1 MARGYRAI
9 LELPEK
15 VDALEV
21 SYQLFHKWVNDKY
34 LPPERERSIEFDDD
48 GIYRFGELE
57 SRRDEGR
64 TEEVTVTRLRESSKD
79 RHYHRQLLEVVN
91 TSEKNDRWTTRM
103 YSMTATKESRYRQVI
118 WVEVIPPASSEE
130 PARRP
135 NLVVELV
142 KQYDLC
148 LHESGVP
155 ISHSVQDIGE
165 EKDVDDLKNW
175 IFSQQRRVAIVVA
188 APISDESD
196 CEAHHQWR
204 EVLKTLTD
212 DSCGCASYFLL
223 KPEVYDYFCQCV
235 GSLKMDKGCLRTY
248 LPQVNP
254 GDDLDFKRHRIL
266 TSSTL
271 YHGLDGQTKKFRPEL
286 SRIIARTP
294 CSYIWEKGLD
304 GELKSAQDVLSKQ
317 RLEVPTFRLALAP
330 EVILEEAE
338 ETETSVAKAVEH
350 VVQTVLASRK
360 GEESD
365 SKPHEQTTALQTPQ
379 VASDIQRTDR
389 SRRPQWAAPLI
400 ELIRRF
406 APMFDPRTHDD
417 MSDGVEALSA
427 GLSVIDERYNNLA
440 QKVHKLTQDFQ
451 GEKNRL
457 QKEIDAYE
465 ALFEQAEEDS
475 RAAERVVELEKRIEE
490 QEEDRKE
497 ERAKYRELENKV
509 RRLEYQLRNPQTGLQ
524 GYDYVEEQLDT
535 APDDMST
542 LFDWMTREGLYPE
555 VREYVVFCDPDRM
568 YDAILDL
575 DDMSGNSRYAADFWK
590 FILVLR
596 DYMRARKEIGFRGS
610 VHEYLAESRGQYRIE
625 SQKRHS
631 PTESETVQNN
641 GKMRRERIFPVPIE
655 VKPEGKTE
663 MFAHFR
669 TSHSDTNDPRMHYYV
684 DTHLTHKAYIGY
696 IGTHLTNTKT
706 N

>member
-15 VDALEV
+15 EDALEV
-21 SYQLFHKWVNDKY
+21 SYQLFHDWVNKKY
-34 LPPERERSIEFDDD
+34 LPLEGKRSIEFDDD
-48 GIYRFGELE
+48 GIYRFGEL
-57 SRRDEGR
+57 SLRRGKGQA
-64 TEEVTVTRLRESSKD
+64 EEVTVTRLRETSKD
-79 RHYHRQLLEVVN
+79 QHYRRQLLEVVN
-91 TSEKNDRWTTRM
+91 TSEQNDRWTTRL
-103 YSMTATKESRYRQVI
+103 YAMTATKESRYHQVI

-135 NLVVELV
+135 NLVVNLV
-142 KQYDLC
+142 SQYEVR
-148 LHESGVP
+148 ESGVL
-155 ISHSVQDIGE
+155 ISDSIREVFDQKE
-165 EKDVDDLKNW
+165 VDVLVDQ
-175 IFSQQRRVAIVVA
+175 IFDQQRRVAIVVA
-188 APISDESD
+188 APISDEND
-196 CEAHHQWR
+196 HAHDQWR
-204 EVLKTLTD
+204 EILKTLTN

-223 KPEVYDYFCQCV
+223 KPDVYDYFCQRI

-254 GDDLDFKRHRIL
+254 SDDLDPKRHRIL

-271 YHGLDGQTKKFRPEL
+271 YHGLDGNKKKFRPEL

-304 GELKSAQDVLSKQ
+304 GELKSAQDVLNKQ

-330 EVILEEAE
+330 EVIPEQAE

-365 SKPHEQTTALQTPQ
+365 SKPHEQTAALQTPQ

-427 GLSVIDERYNNLA
+427 GLSVIDERYNDLA

-475 RAAERVVELEKRIEE
+475 KAVERVAELEEKIAE
-490 QEEDRKE
+490 QERERSYERDERRKLEAENRKLQWQVSHPQVSAHDFVDTEQYLDEPPEDM
-497 ERAKYRELENKV
+497 A
-509 RRLEYQLRNPQTGLQ
+509 
-524 GYDYVEEQLDT
+524 
-535 APDDMST
+535 T
-542 LFDWMTREGLYPE
+542 LFDWMTEDDMHRE

-568 YDAILDL
+568 CAAILDL
-575 DDMSGNSRYAADFWK
+575 DDMSGNSRYAADFWR

-596 DYMRARKEIGFRGS
+596 DYMRARKEIGFQGS
-610 VHEYLAESRGQYRIE
+610 VHDYLAESRGQYRIV
-625 SQKRHS
+625 SQARHS
-631 PTESETVQNN
+631 PTESETVRNN
-641 GKMRRERIFPVPIE
+641 EKMCGERIFPVPVE
-655 VKPEGKTE
+655 VDPRGEVE
-663 MFAHFR
+663 MLAHFK
-669 TSHSDTNDPRMHYYV
+669 TSHRDTNDPRMHYYA
-684 DTHLTHKAYIGY
+684 DTRYTHKVYIGY
-696 IGTHLTNTKT
+696 IGPHLTNTKT

>member
-15 VDALEV
+15 EDALEV
-21 SYQLFHKWVNDKY
+21 SYQLFHRWLNDKY

-48 GIYRFGELE
+48 GIYRFGELTHR
-57 SRRDEGR
+57 SKGQI
-64 TEEVTVTRLRESSKD
+64 EEVTVTRLRESSKD

-91 TSEKNDRWTTRM
+91 TSNRNGRWTTRM
-103 YSMTATKESRYRQVI
+103 YSMTATKESRYHQVI
-118 WVEVIPPASSEE
+118 WVEVIPPASFEE

-135 NLVVELV
+135 NLVVNLV
-142 KQYDLC
+142 SQYEV
-148 LHESGVP
+148 HESSVP
-155 ISHSVQDIGE
+155 IFDSIREVFD
-165 EKDVDDLKNW
+165 EKDVDVLVDQ
-175 IFSQQRRVAIVVA
+175 IFDQQRRVAIVVA
-188 APISDESD
+188 APISDEND
-196 CEAHHQWR
+196 HAHDQWHKI
-204 EVLKTLTD
+204 LKTLTD

-223 KPEVYDYFCQCV
+223 NPEVYDYFCQRI
-235 GSLKMDKGCLRTY
+235 GNLKMDKGCLRTY

-254 GDDLDFKRHRIL
+254 SDDLDPKRHRIL

-304 GELKSAQDVLSKQ
+304 GELKKAQDVLSKQ

-338 ETETSVAKAVEH
+338 ETETSVAKVVEH

-360 GEESD
+360 GEELD
-365 SKPHEQTTALQTPQ
+365 SKPHEQTAALQTPQ

-427 GLSVIDERYNNLA
+427 GLSVIDERYNDLA

-475 RAAERVVELEKRIEE
+475 KAVERVAELEERIEE

-497 ERAKYRELENKV
+497 ERAKYQELENKV

-524 GYDYVEEQLDT
+524 GYDYVEEQLNT
-535 APDDMST
+535 APVDMAT
-542 LFDWMTREGLYPE
+542 LFDWMTADGMYPQ
-555 VREYVVFCDPDRM
+555 VREYVEFYDPDRM
-568 YDAILDL
+568 YEAILTL
-575 DDMSGNSRYAADFWK
+575 DDMSGNSRYAADFWR

-596 DYMRARKEIGFRGS
+596 DYMRARKEIGFQGS
-610 VHEYLAESRGQYRIE
+610 VHDYLAESRGQYRIV
-625 SQKRHS
+625 SQARHS
-631 PTESETVQNN
+631 PTESETVRNN
-641 GKMRRERIFPVPIE
+641 EKMCGERIFPVPVE
-655 VKPEGKTE
+655 VNPHGEVE
-663 MFAHFR
+663 MLAHFK
-669 TSHSDTNDPRMHYYV
+669 TSHRDTNDPRMHYYA
-684 DTHLTHKAYIGY
+684 DTRYTHKVYIGY
-696 IGTHLTNTKT
+696 IGPHLTNTKT

>member
-15 VDALEV
+15 EDALEV
-21 SYQLFHKWVNDKY
+21 SYQLFHRWLNDKY

-48 GIYRFGELE
+48 GIYRFGELTHR
-57 SRRDEGR
+57 SKGQI
-64 TEEVTVTRLRESSKD
+64 EEVTVTRLRESSKD

-91 TSEKNDRWTTRM
+91 TSNRNGRWTTRM
-103 YSMTATKESRYRQVI
+103 YSMTATKESRYHQVI
-118 WVEVIPPASSEE
+118 WVEVIPPASFEE

-135 NLVVELV
+135 NLVVNLV
-142 KQYDLC
+142 SQYEV
-148 LHESGVP
+148 HESSVP
-155 ISHSVQDIGE
+155 IFDSIREVFD
-165 EKDVDDLKNW
+165 EKDVDVLVDQ
-175 IFSQQRRVAIVVA
+175 IFDQQRRVAIVVA
-188 APISDESD
+188 APISDEND
-196 CEAHHQWR
+196 HAHDQWHKI
-204 EVLKTLTD
+204 LKTLTD

-223 KPEVYDYFCQCV
+223 NPEVYDYFCQRI
-235 GSLKMDKGCLRTY
+235 GNLKMDKGCLRTY

-254 GDDLDFKRHRIL
+254 SDDLDPKRHRIL

-304 GELKSAQDVLSKQ
+304 GELKKAQDVLSKQ

-365 SKPHEQTTALQTPQ
+365 SKPHEQTAALQTPQ

-427 GLSVIDERYNNLA
+427 GLSVIDERYNSLA

-475 RAAERVVELEKRIEE
+475 KAVERVAELEERIEE

-497 ERAKYRELENKV
+497 ERAKYQELENKV

-524 GYDYVEEQLDT
+524 GYDYVEEQLNT
-535 APDDMST
+535 APVDMAT
-542 LFDWMTREGLYPE
+542 LFDWMTADGMYPQ
-555 VREYVVFCDPDRM
+555 VREYVEFYDPDRM
-568 YDAILDL
+568 YEAILTL
-575 DDMSGNSRYAADFWK
+575 DDMSGNSRYAADFWR

-596 DYMRARKEIGFRGS
+596 DYMRALEAGDFSGGVHDYLDESIGD
-610 VHEYLAESRGQYRIE
+610 YRTC

-631 PTESETVQNN
+631 PTESETVRNN
-641 GKMRRERIFPVPIE
+641 GKMCGERIFPVPVEVDPRGEIE
-655 VKPEGKTE
+655 
-663 MFAHFR
+663 MLAHFK
-669 TSHSDTNDPRMHYYV
+669 TSHRDTNDPRMHYYA
-684 DTHLTHKAYIGY
+684 DTRYTHKVYIGY
-696 IGTHLTNTKT
+696 IGPHLTNTKT

>member
-15 VDALEV
+15 EDALEV
-21 SYQLFHKWVNDKY
+21 SYQLFHKWLNDKY

-48 GIYRFGELE
+48 GIYRFGELT
-57 SRRDEGR
+57 RRSKGQI
-64 TEEVTVTRLRESSKD
+64 EEVTVTRLRESSKD
-79 RHYHRQLLEVVN
+79 RHYHRQLLEVVD
-91 TSEKNDRWTTRM
+91 TSNRNGRWTTRM
-103 YSMTATKESRYRQVI
+103 YSMTATKESRYHQVI

-130 PARRP
+130 PAQRP
-135 NLVVELV
+135 NLVVDLV
-142 KQYDLC
+142 KSYDV
-148 LHESGVP
+148 HESGVS
-155 ISHSVQDIGE
+155 ISDRVQNI
-165 EKDVDDLKNW
+165 VDEGQVDQLTDS
-175 IFSQQRRVAIVVA
+175 IFNQQRRVAIVVA
-188 APISDESD
+188 APISDEND
-196 CEAHHQWR
+196 CEAHDQWR
-204 EVLKTLTD
+204 EVLNTLTD
-212 DSCGCASYFLL
+212 DSFGCASYFLL
-223 KPEVYDYFCQCV
+223 KPDVYDYFCQQV
-235 GSLKMDKGCLRTY
+235 GDLKLEQGCLRTY
-248 LPQVNP
+248 LPKVNLEDETDP
-254 GDDLDFKRHRIL
+254 KRHRIL

-365 SKPHEQTTALQTPQ
+365 SKPHEQTAALQTPQ

-427 GLSVIDERYNNLA
+427 GLSVIDERYNDLA

-451 GEKNRL
+451 GEKNKL

-465 ALFEQAEEDS
+465 ALFEQSEENS
-475 RAAERVVELEKRIEE
+475 KAAERVAELEEKIEE
-490 QEEDRKE
+490 QEIARSYDRDERLKLEKE
-497 ERAKYRELENKV
+497 N
-509 RRLEYQLRNPQTGLQ
+509 RRLRHQLKDPEVGLQ
-524 GYDYVEEQLDT
+524 DYDYEEENLDKSP
-535 APDDMST
+535 ADMAT
-542 LFDWMTREGLYPE
+542 LFDWMTADGMYPQ
-555 VREYVVFCDPDRM
+555 VREYVVFYDPDRM
-568 YDAILDL
+568 CDAILDL
-575 DDMSGNSRYAADFWK
+575 NDMSGNSRYAADFWK

-596 DYMRARKEIGFRGS
+596 DYMRAVEAGDFSGCVHDYLDKSIG
-610 VHEYLAESRGQYRIE
+610 VYRAC

-641 GKMRRERIFPVPIE
+641 GKMRRERTFPVPTE
-655 VKPEGKTE
+655 VDPRGEIE
-663 MFAHFR
+663 MFAHFK
-669 TSHSDTNDPRMHYYV
+669 TSHRDTNDPRMHYYA
-684 DTHLTHKAYIGY
+684 DTRYTHKVYIGY
-696 IGTHLTNTKT
+696 IGPHLTNTKT

>member
-15 VDALEV
+15 EDALEV
-21 SYQLFHKWVNDKY
+21 SYQLFHDWVNKKY
-34 LPPERERSIEFDDD
+34 LPLEGKRSIEFDDD
-48 GIYRFGELE
+48 GIYRFGELTL
-57 SRRDEGR
+57 RRSKGQA
-64 TEEVTVTRLRESSKD
+64 EEVTVTRLRETSKD
-79 RHYHRQLLEVVN
+79 QHYRRQLLEVVN
-91 TSEKNDRWTTRM
+91 TSEQNDRWTTRL
-103 YSMTATKESRYRQVI
+103 YAMTATKESRYHQVI

-135 NLVVELV
+135 NLVVNLV
-142 KQYDLC
+142 SQYEVR
-148 LHESGVP
+148 ESGVL
-155 ISHSVQDIGE
+155 ISDSIREVFDQKE
-165 EKDVDDLKNW
+165 VDVLVDQ
-175 IFSQQRRVAIVVA
+175 IFDQQRRVAIVVA
-188 APISDESD
+188 APISDEND
-196 CEAHHQWR
+196 HAHDQWR
-204 EVLKTLTD
+204 EILKTLTN

-223 KPEVYDYFCQCV
+223 KPDVYDYFCQRI

-254 GDDLDFKRHRIL
+254 SDDLDPKRHRIL

-271 YHGLDGQTKKFRPEL
+271 YHGLDGNKKKFRPEL

-304 GELKSAQDVLSKQ
+304 GELKSAQDVLNKQ

-330 EVILEEAE
+330 EVIPEQAE

-365 SKPHEQTTALQTPQ
+365 SKPHEQTAALQTPQ

-427 GLSVIDERYNNLA
+427 GLSVIDERYNDLA

-475 RAAERVVELEKRIEE
+475 KAVERVAELEEKIAE
-490 QEEDRKE
+490 QERERSYERDERRKLEAENRKLQWQVSHPQVSAHDFVDTEQYLDEPPEDM
-497 ERAKYRELENKV
+497 A
-509 RRLEYQLRNPQTGLQ
+509 
-524 GYDYVEEQLDT
+524 
-535 APDDMST
+535 T
-542 LFDWMTREGLYPE
+542 LFDWMTEDDMHRE

-568 YDAILDL
+568 CAAILDL
-575 DDMSGNSRYAADFWK
+575 DDMSGNSRYAADFWR

-596 DYMRARKEIGFRGS
+596 DYMRARKEIGFQGS
-610 VHEYLAESRGQYRIE
+610 VHDYLAESRGQYRIV
-625 SQKRHS
+625 SQARHS
-631 PTESETVQNN
+631 RTESETVRNN
-641 GKMRRERIFPVPIE
+641 EKMCGERIFPVPTE
-655 VKPEGKTE
+655 VDPRGEVE
-663 MFAHFR
+663 MLAHFK
-669 TSHSDTNDPRMHYYV
+669 TSHRDTNDPRMHYYV
-684 DTHLTHKAYIGY
+684 DTRYTHKVYIGY
-696 IGTHLTNTKT
+696 IGPHLTNTKT

>member
-15 VDALEV
+15 EDALEV
-21 SYQLFHKWVNDKY
+21 SYQLFHKWLNDKY

-48 GIYRFGELE
+48 GIYRFGELT
-57 SRRDEGR
+57 RRSKGQI
-64 TEEVTVTRLRESSKD
+64 EEVTVTRLRESSKD
-79 RHYHRQLLEVVN
+79 RHYHRQLLEVVD
-91 TSEKNDRWTTRM
+91 TSNRNGRWTTRM
-103 YSMTATKESRYRQVI
+103 YSMTATKESRYHQVI

-130 PARRP
+130 PAQRP
-135 NLVVELV
+135 NLVVNLV
-142 KQYDLC
+142 KQYEV
-148 LHESGVP
+148 HESSVP
-155 ISHSVQDIGE
+155 ISDSIREVFDHKEV
-165 EKDVDDLKNW
+165 DVLVDQ
-175 IFSQQRRVAIVVA
+175 IFDQQRRVAIVVA
-188 APISDESD
+188 APISDEND
-196 CEAHHQWR
+196 HAHHQWR
-204 EVLKTLTD
+204 EILKTLTD
-212 DSCGCASYFLL
+212 DSYGCASYFLL
-223 KPEVYDYFCQCV
+223 KPEVYDYFCQQV
-235 GSLKMDKGCLRTY
+235 GDLKLERGCLRTY
-248 LPQVNP
+248 LPKVTLE
-254 GDDLDFKRHRIL
+254 DKTDLKRHRIL

-271 YHGLDGQTKKFRPEL
+271 YHGLDGEKKEFRREL

-317 RLEVPTFRLALAP
+317 RLQVPTFRLALSP
-330 EVILEEAE
+330 EVRTDATEEAE
-338 ETETSVAKAVEH
+338 ASAVKTVEDT
-350 VVQTVLASRK
+350 VQAVLARK
-360 GEESD
+360 KAKGVAP
-365 SKPHEQTTALQTPQ
+365 KPHEQTAALQIPQ

-389 SRRPQWAAPLI
+389 SGRPQWAAPLI

-417 MSDGVEALSA
+417 MTDGVEALSA
-427 GLSVIDERYNNLA
+427 GLSVIDERYNDLE

-451 GEKNRL
+451 GEKNKL

-465 ALFEQAEEDS
+465 ALFEQTEENS
-475 RAAERVVELEKRIEE
+475 EAAERVVDLEKRIDE

-535 APDDMST
+535 APDDMAT

-568 YDAILDL
+568 CDAILDL

-596 DYMRARKEIGFRGS
+596 DYMRAVEAGDFSGCVHDYLDKSIG
-610 VHEYLAESRGQYRIE
+610 VYRTC

-631 PTESETVQNN
+631 PTESETVRNN
-641 GKMRRERIFPVPIE
+641 GKMCGERIFPVPVE
-655 VKPEGKTE
+655 VNPHGEVE
-663 MFAHFR
+663 MLAHFK
-669 TSHSDTNDPRMHYYV
+669 TSHRDTNDPRMHYYA
-684 DTHLTHKAYIGY
+684 DTQFTHKVYIGY
-696 IGTHLTNTKT
+696 IGPHLTNTKT

>member
-15 VDALEV
+15 EDALEV
-21 SYQLFHKWVNDKY
+21 SYQLFHDWVNKKY
-34 LPPERERSIEFDDD
+34 LPLEGKRSIEFDDD
-48 GIYRFGELE
+48 GIYRFGELTL
-57 SRRDEGR
+57 RRSKGQA
-64 TEEVTVTRLRESSKD
+64 EEVTVTRLRETSKD
-79 RHYHRQLLEVVN
+79 QHYRRQLLEVVN
-91 TSEKNDRWTTRM
+91 TSEQNDRWTTRL
-103 YSMTATKESRYRQVI
+103 YAMTATKESRYHQVI

-135 NLVVELV
+135 NLVVDLV
-142 KQYDLC
+142 KSYDV
-148 LHESGVP
+148 HESGVS
-155 ISHSVQDIGE
+155 ISDGVQDI
-165 EKDVDDLKNW
+165 VDEGQVDQLTDW
-175 IFSQQRRVAIVVA
+175 IFNQQRRVAIVVA
-188 APISDESD
+188 APISDEND
-196 CEAHHQWR
+196 CEAHYQWR

-223 KPEVYDYFCQCV
+223 KPDVYDYFCQQV
-235 GSLKMDKGCLRTY
+235 GELKLKPGCLRTY
-248 LPQVNP
+248 LPKVNLE
-254 GDDLDFKRHRIL
+254 DETDTKRHRIL

-365 SKPHEQTTALQTPQ
+365 FKPHEQATALQTPQ

-417 MSDGVEALSA
+417 MSGGVEALTA
-427 GLSVIDERYNNLA
+427 GLSDIDERYNNLA

-475 RAAERVVELEKRIEE
+475 RAAERVVELEERIEE

-497 ERAKYRELENKV
+497 ERAKRRELENKV

-535 APDDMST
+535 APVDMAT
-542 LFDWMTREGLYPE
+542 LFDWMTADGMYPQ

-568 YDAILDL
+568 CDAILDL
-575 DDMSGNSRYAADFWK
+575 DDMSGNSRYAADFWG

-596 DYMRARKEIGFRGS
+596 DRKS
-610 VHEYLAESRGQYRIE
+610 V
-625 SQKRHS
+625 
-631 PTESETVQNN
+631 V
-641 GKMRRERIFPVPIE
+641 
-655 VKPEGKTE
+655 
-663 MFAHFR
+663 
-669 TSHSDTNDPRMHYYV
+669 
-684 DTHLTHKAYIGY
+684 
-696 IGTHLTNTKT
+696 
-706 N
+706 

>member
-1 MARGYRAI
+1 M
-9 LELPEK
+9 
-15 VDALEV
+15 
-21 SYQLFHKWVNDKY
+21 FHKWLNDKY

-48 GIYRFGELE
+48 GIYRFGEL
-57 SRRDEGR
+57 SLCRSKGQA
-64 TEEVTVTRLRESSKD
+64 EEVTVTRLRESSKD
-79 RHYHRQLLEVVN
+79 QHYRRQLLEVVN
-91 TSEKNDRWTTRM
+91 TSEQNDRWTTRL
-103 YSMTATKESRYRQVI
+103 YAMTATKESRYHQVI

-135 NLVVELV
+135 NLVVDLV
-142 KQYDLC
+142 KSYDV
-148 LHESGVP
+148 HESGVS
-155 ISHSVQDIGE
+155 ISDGVQDIDDEGQ
-165 EKDVDDLKNW
+165 VDQLTDW
-175 IFSQQRRVAIVVA
+175 IFNQQRRVAIVVA

-196 CEAHHQWR
+196 RQAHNQWH

-223 KPEVYDYFCQCV
+223 KPEVYDYFCQQV
-235 GSLKMDKGCLRTY
+235 GELKLKPGCLRTY
-248 LPQVNP
+248 LPKVNLEDETDP
-254 GDDLDFKRHRIL
+254 KRHRIL

-271 YHGLDGQTKKFRPEL
+271 YHGLDEQTKKFRPEL

-304 GELKSAQDVLSKQ
+304 GELKSAQDVLNKQ
-317 RLEVPTFRLALAP
+317 RLEVRTFRLALSP

-338 ETETSVAKAVEH
+338 ETETSVVKAVEH
-350 VVQTVLASRK
+350 AVQTVLASKK
-360 GEESD
+360 GEESE
-365 SKPHEQTTALQTPQ
+365 SKPHEQTEALQTPQ

-427 GLSVIDERYNNLA
+427 GLSVIDERYNDLE

-457 QKEIDAYE
+457 QKEIDDYE
-465 ALFEQAEEDS
+465 ARFEQAEENS
-475 RAAERVVELEKRIEE
+475 KAAERVVELEEKIEE

-535 APDDMST
+535 APDDMAT
-542 LFDWMTREGLYPE
+542 LFDWMTKEGMYPQ

-568 YDAILDL
+568 CGAILDL
-575 DDMSGNSRYAADFWK
+575 NYMSGNSRYAADFWK

-610 VHEYLAESRGQYRIE
+610 VHEYLAESRGQYRRE

-631 PTESETVQNN
+631 PTESETVRNN
-641 GKMRRERIFPVPIE
+641 KKMCKERTFPVPVE
-655 VKPEGKTE
+655 VDPRGEVE
-663 MFAHFR
+663 MFAHFK
-669 TSHSDTNDPRMHYYV
+669 TSHRDTNDPRMHYYV
-684 DTHLTHKAYIGY
+684 DTRYTHKVYIGY
-696 IGTHLTNTKT
+696 IGPHLTNTKT

>member
-15 VDALEV
+15 EDALEV
-21 SYQLFHKWVNDKY
+21 SYQLFHDWVNKKY
-34 LPPERERSIEFDDD
+34 LPLEGKRSIEFDDD
-48 GIYRFGELE
+48 GIYRFGEL
-57 SRRDEGR
+57 SLRRGKGQA
-64 TEEVTVTRLRESSKD
+64 EEVTVTRLRETSKD
-79 RHYHRQLLEVVN
+79 QHYRRQLLEVVN
-91 TSEKNDRWTTRM
+91 TSEQNDRWTTRL
-103 YSMTATKESRYRQVI
+103 YAMTATKESRYHQVI

-135 NLVVELV
+135 NLVVNLV
-142 KQYDLC
+142 SQYEVR
-148 LHESGVP
+148 ESGVL
-155 ISHSVQDIGE
+155 ISDSIREVFDQKE
-165 EKDVDDLKNW
+165 VDVLVDQ
-175 IFSQQRRVAIVVA
+175 IFDQQRRVAIVVA
-188 APISDESD
+188 APISDEND
-196 CEAHHQWR
+196 HAHDQWR
-204 EVLKTLTD
+204 EILKTLTN

-223 KPEVYDYFCQCV
+223 KPDVYDYFCQRI

-254 GDDLDFKRHRIL
+254 SDDLDPKRHRIL

-271 YHGLDGQTKKFRPEL
+271 YHGLDGNKKKFRPEL

-330 EVILEEAE
+330 EVIPEQAE

-365 SKPHEQTTALQTPQ
+365 SKPHEQTAALQTPQ

-427 GLSVIDERYNNLA
+427 GLSVIDERYNDLA

-475 RAAERVVELEKRIEE
+475 KAVERVAELEEKIAE
-490 QEEDRKE
+490 QERERSYERDERRKLEAENRKLQWQVSHPQVSAHDFVDTEQYLDEPPEDM
-497 ERAKYRELENKV
+497 A
-509 RRLEYQLRNPQTGLQ
+509 
-524 GYDYVEEQLDT
+524 
-535 APDDMST
+535 T
-542 LFDWMTREGLYPE
+542 LFDWMTEDDMHRE

-568 YDAILDL
+568 CAAILDL
-575 DDMSGNSRYAADFWK
+575 DDMSGNSRYAADFWR

-596 DYMRARKEIGFRGS
+596 DYMRARKEIGFQGS
-610 VHEYLAESRGQYRIE
+610 VHDYLAESRGQYRIV
-625 SQKRHS
+625 SQARHS
-631 PTESETVQNN
+631 PTESETVRNN
-641 GKMRRERIFPVPIE
+641 EKMCGERIFPVPVE
-655 VKPEGKTE
+655 VDPRGEIE
-663 MFAHFR
+663 MFAHFK
-669 TSHSDTNDPRMHYYV
+669 TSHRDTNDPRMHYHA
-684 DTHLTHKAYIGY
+684 DTQFTHKVYIGY
-696 IGTHLTNTKT
+696 IGPHLTNTKT

>member
-15 VDALEV
+15 EDALGV
-21 SYQLFHKWVNDKY
+21 SYQLFHDWVNKKY
-34 LPPERERSIEFDDD
+34 LPLEGKRSIEFDDD
-48 GIYRFGELE
+48 GIYRFGEL
-57 SRRDEGR
+57 SLRRSKGQA
-64 TEEVTVTRLRESSKD
+64 EEVTVTRLRETSKD
-79 RHYHRQLLEVVN
+79 QHYHRQLLEVVN
-91 TSEKNDRWTTRM
+91 TSEQNDRWTTRL
-103 YSMTATKESRYRQVI
+103 YAMTATKESRYHQVI

-135 NLVVELV
+135 NLVVDLV
-142 KQYDLC
+142 KSYDV
-148 LHESGVP
+148 HESGVS
-155 ISHSVQDIGE
+155 ISDGVQDIVDEGE
-165 EKDVDDLKNW
+165 VDQLTDW
-175 IFSQQRRVAIVVA
+175 IFNQQRRVAIVVA
-188 APISDESD
+188 APISDEND
-196 CEAHHQWR
+196 CEAHHQWG

-223 KPEVYDYFCQCV
+223 KPEVYDYFCQQV
-235 GSLKMDKGCLRTY
+235 GELKLEQGCLRTY
-248 LPQVNP
+248 LPKVTLE
-254 GDDLDFKRHRIL
+254 DETDLKRHRIL

-271 YHGLDGQTKKFRPEL
+271 YHGLDGNTKKFRPEL

-365 SKPHEQTTALQTPQ
+365 SKPHEQTAALQTPQ

-475 RAAERVVELEKRIEE
+475 RAAERVVELEERIEE

-497 ERAKYRELENKV
+497 ERAKCRELENKV

-535 APDDMST
+535 APVDMAT
-542 LFDWMTREGLYPE
+542 LFDWMTKDGMYPQ
-555 VREYVVFCDPDRM
+555 VREYVEFSAPKRM
-568 YDAILDL
+568 QDTIMKLDEKAE
-575 DDMSGNSRYAADFWK
+575 NWRYAADFWK

-596 DYMRARKEIGFRGS
+596 DYMRAREEIGFQGS
-610 VHEYLAESRGQYRIE
+610 VHDYLAESRGQYRIE

-641 GKMRRERIFPVPIE
+641 GNMRKIRIFPVPTAVDPRGEI
-655 VKPEGKTE
+655 E
-663 MFAHFR
+663 MFAHFK
-669 TSHSDTNDPRMHYYV
+669 TSHRDTNDPRMHYYA
-684 DTHLTHKAYIGY
+684 DTQFTHKVYIGY
-696 IGTHLTNTKT
+696 IGPHLTNTKT

>member
-15 VDALEV
+15 ENALEV
-21 SYQLFHKWVNDKY
+21 SYQLFHEWVNDKY
-34 LPPERERSIEFDDD
+34 LPPARERSIEFDDD
-48 GIYRFGELE
+48 GIYRFGELGLRPPKGG
-57 SRRDEGR
+57 S
-64 TEEVTVTRLRESSKD
+64 EEVTVTRLRESGRD

-91 TSEKNDRWTTRM
+91 SSKRNGRWTTRI
-103 YSMTATKESRYRQVI
+103 YSMTATKESRYHQVI
-118 WVEVIPPASSEE
+118 WVEVIPPASAEE

-135 NLVVELV
+135 NLVVDLV
-142 KQYDLC
+142 SQYEV
-148 LHESGVP
+148 HESSVP
-155 ISHSVQDIGE
+155 ISDSIREVFDQKE
-165 EKDVDDLKNW
+165 VDVLVDR
-175 IFSQQRRVAIVVA
+175 IFDQQRRVAIVVA
-188 APISDESD
+188 APISDEND
-196 CEAHHQWR
+196 HAHNQWR
-204 EVLKTLTD
+204 EILKTLTN

-223 KPEVYDYFCQCV
+223 NPEVYDYFCQQV
-235 GSLKMDKGCLRTY
+235 GDLKLEQGCLRTY
-248 LPQVNP
+248 LPKVNLEDENDP
-254 GDDLDFKRHRIL
+254 QRHRIL

-271 YHGLDGQTKKFRPEL
+271 YHGLDGDGETKKFRRKL
-286 SRIIARTP
+286 SQIIARTP

-304 GELKSAQDVLSKQ
+304 GELKSAQDVLNKQ

-350 VVQTVLASRK
+350 AVQTVLASKK

-365 SKPHEQTTALQTPQ
+365 SKPHEQTAALQTPQ

-568 YDAILDL
+568 CDAILDL

-631 PTESETVQNN
+631 PTESETVRNN
-641 GKMRRERIFPVPIE
+641 GKMCGERIFPVPVEVDPRGEIE
-655 VKPEGKTE
+655 
-663 MFAHFR
+663 MLAHFK
-669 TSHSDTNDPRMHYYV
+669 TSHRDTNDPRMHYYA
-684 DTHLTHKAYIGY
+684 DTQFTHKVYIGY
-696 IGTHLTNTKT
+696 IGPHLTNTKT

>member
-15 VDALEV
+15 EDALEV
-21 SYQLFHKWVNDKY
+21 SYQLFHDWVNKKY
-34 LPPERERSIEFDDD
+34 LPLEGKRSIEFDDD
-48 GIYRFGELE
+48 GIYRFGEL
-57 SRRDEGR
+57 SLRRSKGQA
-64 TEEVTVTRLRESSKD
+64 EEVTVTRLRETSKD
-79 RHYHRQLLEVVN
+79 QHYHRQLLEVVN
-91 TSEKNDRWTTRM
+91 TSEQNDRWTTRL
-103 YSMTATKESRYRQVI
+103 YAMTATKESRYHQVI
-118 WVEVIPPASSEE
+118 WVEVIPPVSFEE

-135 NLVVELV
+135 NLVVDLV
-142 KQYDLC
+142 KSYNV
-148 LHESGVP
+148 HESGVS
-155 ISHSVQDIGE
+155 ISDSVQDIVDE
-165 EKDVDDLKNW
+165 EQVDQLTDW
-175 IFSQQRRVAIVVA
+175 IFNQQRRVAIVVA
-188 APISDESD
+188 APISDEND
-196 CEAHHQWR
+196 CEAHYQWG

-223 KPEVYDYFCQCV
+223 KPDVYDYFCQQV
-235 GSLKMDKGCLRTY
+235 GELKLERGCLRTY
-248 LPQVNP
+248 LPKVNLKDETDP
-254 GDDLDFKRHRIL
+254 KRHRIL

-304 GELKSAQDVLSKQ
+304 GELKKAQDVLSKQ

-365 SKPHEQTTALQTPQ
+365 SKPHEQTAALQTPQ

-427 GLSVIDERYNNLA
+427 GLSVIDERYNDLE

-457 QKEIDAYE
+457 QKKIDAYE
-465 ALFEQAEEDS
+465 ALLEQAEEDS
-475 RAAERVVELEKRIEE
+475 RAAERVVELEERIEE
-490 QEEDRKE
+490 QELERSYERDERRK
-497 ERAKYRELENKV
+497 LEAENRKLQWQV
-509 RRLEYQLRNPQTGLQ
+509 SRPQVPAHDFVDT
-524 GYDYVEEQLDT
+524 EQYLDEPP
-535 APDDMST
+535 ADMAT
-542 LFDWMTREGLYPE
+542 LFDWMTEDDMHRE
-555 VREYVVFCDPDRM
+555 VREYVVFCDPNRM
-568 YDAILDL
+568 SDAILTL
-575 DDMSGNSRYAADFWK
+575 DDMSGNSRYAEAFWG

-596 DYMRARKEIGFRGS
+596 DYMRARKEIGFQGS
-610 VHEYLAESRGQYRIE
+610 VHEYLAERRGQYRIE

-631 PTESETVQNN
+631 PTESETVRNN
-641 GKMRRERIFPVPIE
+641 KKMCKERTFPVPVE
-655 VKPEGKTE
+655 VDPRGEVE
-663 MFAHFR
+663 MFAHFK
-669 TSHSDTNDPRMHYYV
+669 TSHRDTNDPRMHYYA
-684 DTHLTHKAYIGY
+684 DTQFTHKVYIGY
-696 IGTHLTNTKT
+696 IGPHLTNTKT